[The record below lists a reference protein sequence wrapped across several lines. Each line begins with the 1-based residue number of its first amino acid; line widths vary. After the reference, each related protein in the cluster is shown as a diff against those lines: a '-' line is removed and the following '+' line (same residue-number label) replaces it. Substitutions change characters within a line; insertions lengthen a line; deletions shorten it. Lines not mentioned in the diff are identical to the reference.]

1 MHVRRD
7 CSALLAISAGI
18 DSADAL
24 KSTVEAS
31 VVLEGCLDF
40 SCVNYH
46 DSRAWHMQGLSIP
59 PSQGMW
65 WRAVPCAGFLFIF
78 QTCLELHHRN
88 AHWLLGGE
96 FRRRLSS
103 SWGTLCLGWE
113 EFEVWLCS
121 QGIIYWS
128 KWRVWKWRAAV
139 EMRSSC
145 PLCYFLPAD
154 SVIWWSDASVVLW
167 SVVWCRCSG
176 DTEREEN
183 ACAGCQ
189 VLLIPTRWS
198 CILFQSGGIN
208 SWLEGNWVA
217 RSGIPRTV
225 PQLHRGKAAFHSN
238 QVSDHS
244 KLS

>member
-1 MHVRRD
+1 MIQEPDTCKVFRSHLHKA
-7 CSALLAISAGI
+7 CG
-18 DSADAL
+18 
-24 KSTVEAS
+24 
-31 VVLEGCLDF
+31 EGLF
-40 SCVNYH
+40 PMLGSY
-46 DSRAWHMQGLSIP
+46 
-59 PSQGMW
+59 
-65 WRAVPCAGFLFIF
+65 LFIF

-154 SVIWWSDASVVLW
+154 SVIWWSDASVVPW

-176 DTEREEN
+176 DTEHEEN